1 VNNVLASAGLLLL
14 ATLAGPAAAQS
25 ELDPAGAALA
35 DSASAAMVSAPAA
48 VDTATQVGL
57 DPVADPALLAAAS
70 ADTAALARA
79 EMAAR
84 DEEVDIWATGV
95 SPTAAVLMTPIF
107 PGWGQLYTDSSWRAA
122 FAFGAEMFYV
132 ANLLQSD
139 RKARRIRTHAETLEN
154 GQRRDFYDALAE
166 EYWERMRD
174 FVWWS
179 GGVLLIIALDAY
191 VGANLFRFEEDPL
204 PVPDRWD
211 DHFGAGAPEP
221 PGGGVAPTVVVFRW
235 RTAF

>member
-1 VNNVLASAGLLLL
+1 VNSLPACATAGLILLTAL
-14 ATLAGPAAAQS
+14 AGAGSAQPTGRPSDPAPADSAAVAAPAVVDTAASDGSEPQADGPAAAT
-25 ELDPAGAALA
+25 P
-35 DSASAAMVSAPAA
+35 
-48 VDTATQVGL
+48 
-57 DPVADPALLAAAS
+57 
-70 ADTAALARA
+70 DTAALARA
-79 EMAAR
+79 EMAVR

-95 SPTAAVLMTPIF
+95 SPTAAVLMTPLF

-166 EYWERMRD
+166 DYWERMRD

-179 GGVLLIIALDAY
+179 GGVLLIVALDAY
-191 VGANLFRFEEDPL
+191 VGANLFRFDEDPL

-211 DHFGAGAPEP
+211 DHFGTGPPEP

-235 RTAF
+235 RTGF